1 MKRNKTLR
9 IIAFLSL
16 VFMITLNALANILP
30 INGLMTGEISD
41 SYFNLFAPTG
51 LTFTIW
57 GLIYLLLTM
66 YALIQ
71 LKVDHDLSVRQ
82 NLFDDLALPFIIS
95 NLANGAWIIAWH
107 YLRIEFSL
115 ALILIVFMCLLL
127 IMFEINRTSLYNN
140 DGFFIALPFS
150 VYFGWISVATIANV
164 TTLLVY
170 LGYSSYLQNP
180 LFNLGDDVWLLIVL
194 FVGAIVMAL
203 TSLKFKAR
211 AYGLVFIWAYVGIY
225 LKLIDLPLQSE
236 LAYLPLIP
244 NVILGI
250 IGFFVIILI
259 VVSIKIKR
267 EKYKLGESLIFCD
280 IVFL

>member
-267 EKYKLGESLIFCD
+267 EKYKLG
-280 IVFL
+280 

>member
-1 MKRNKTLR
+1 MKRNKSLR
-9 IIAFLSL
+9 IFAFLSL

-51 LTFTIW
+51 LTFAIW

-66 YALIQ
+66 YALVQ

-82 NLFDDLALPFIIS
+82 NLFDDLAVPFIIS
-95 NLANGAWIIAWH
+95 NLANGAWIVAWH

-115 ALILIVFMCLLL
+115 ALIVIVFMCLLL
-127 IMFEINRTSLYNN
+127 MMVEINRTSLYNN
-140 DGFFIALPFS
+140 DGFFIALPIS

-170 LGYSSYLQNP
+170 LGYSSYLQQP
-180 LFNLGDDVWLLIVL
+180 LLNLGDDVWLLIVL
-194 FVGAIVMAL
+194 ITGALVMAL
-203 TSLKFKAR
+203 TSLRFKTR

-225 LKLIDLPLQSE
+225 LKLIDLPVRSE
-236 LAYLPLIP
+236 LTLLPLIP
-244 NVILGI
+244 NIILGM
-250 IGFFVIILI
+250 IGFFVLIILI
-259 VVSIKIKR
+259 VSIKIKR
-267 EKYKLGESLIFCD
+267 DKYKLG
-280 IVFL
+280 